1 MGTYHISFIGGVMD
15 GQEQHWYKLP
25 PEILVPMMDTLNIM
39 DYYSEDYDPS
49 KPIPIK
55 ICVYKRILDT
65 MNYVCLGVERR

>member
-1 MGTYHISFIGGVMD
+1 MGTYHISFIGGVLD
-15 GQEQHWYKLP
+15 GQEQSGYNLP

-49 KPIPIK
+49 KLIPIK

-65 MNYVCLGVERR
+65 MNYVCLEVYRK